1 MAAGVVTSE
10 QPRSPSTQS
19 NGRRTAHGHSTS
31 GAFGDYPP
39 LRIRCRTGYR
49 VHGTLLERGVS
60 EHGSS
65 WGVADAEGC
74 WRFAPIG
81 EVRTVFRDRFGVPR
95 QPGLVPEARGTLKL
109 RDDPKLRAALQGL
122 EGFSH
127 VWVLF
132 AFHAAGASDWRARVR
147 APRLG
152 GARRVGVLAS
162 RSPHRPNPLGLSV
175 CRLLA
180 VRADA
185 PGGPE
190 LDLGAVDLVDRSP
203 VLDVKP
209 YVPLVDAVSGA
220 LGGWAREP
228 IARSPVSFTRAA
240 MADLKAH
247 EGARPGLRGLLR
259 GLLALDPRPAFQQ
272 RRHPAGEAAS
282 KGRRYGFRVLDL
294 DVQYELTGRGFR
306 VISVALLEG
315 ACPGG
320 KNT

>member
-1 MAAGVVTSE
+1 
-10 QPRSPSTQS
+10 
-19 NGRRTAHGHSTS
+19 
-31 GAFGDYPP
+31 
-39 LRIRCRTGYR
+39 
-49 VHGTLLERGVS
+49 
-60 EHGSS
+60 
-65 WGVADAEGC
+65 
-74 WRFAPIG
+74 
-81 EVRTVFRDRFGVPR
+81 
-95 QPGLVPEARGTLKL
+95 LKL
-109 RDDPKLRAALQGL
+109 RPDPRLRAALQGL

-132 AFHAAGASDWRARVR
+132 VFHAAGASDWRARVR

-152 GARRVGVLAS
+152 GAKRVGVLAS

-190 LDLGAVDLVDRSP
+190 LALGAVDLVDGSP

-209 YVPLVDAVSGA
+209 YVPFVDSVPGA
-220 LGGWAREP
+220 RGGWAREP
-228 IARSPVSFTRAA
+228 IVRHPVSFTRAA
-240 MADLKAH
+240 TEAVKVH
-247 EGARPGLRGLLR
+247 EGTRPGLRGLVR

-272 RRHPAGEAAS
+272 RRHPAGEASS

-306 VISVALLEG
+306 VLSLAPLECWALR
-315 ACPGG
+315 AWPR
-320 KNT
+320 